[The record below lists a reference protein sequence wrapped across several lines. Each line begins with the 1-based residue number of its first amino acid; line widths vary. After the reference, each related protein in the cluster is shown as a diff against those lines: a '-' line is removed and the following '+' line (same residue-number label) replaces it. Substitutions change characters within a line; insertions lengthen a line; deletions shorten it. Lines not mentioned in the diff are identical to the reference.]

1 MKSEEAA
8 VHQGLP
14 VPIESV
20 VTSSYGEFCSSVK
33 EKRSGNVFNTA
44 VDGITDTD
52 EQEDR
57 RAFSPCVENSMIMQ
71 APGCLCCALSIV

>member
-1 MKSEEAA
+1 M
-8 VHQGLP
+8 
-14 VPIESV
+14 
-20 VTSSYGEFCSSVK
+20 
-33 EKRSGNVFNTA
+33 FNTA

-71 APGCLCCALSIV
+71 APECLCCAPSIV